1 MASDGIYD
9 TQHTVTFT
17 ETSLLD
23 RLKRFAPFLPKE
35 IPLFA
40 AVTISFWGVAEVLA
54 EFGGG
59 AISLKSLAAPA
70 LATAFAVTSYK
81 AVQKYRAS
89 VPEALSDESSAS
101 RSIHRKGRCGWQ
113 FALALQMLKERTNSS
128 DRMLQRI
135 ENGAS
140 FVAPQVL
147 DHKEYL
153 DWIRR
158 RPEVVLRLLRSVAVQ
173 STSELPSVLA
183 KPHSD
188 SFLVDLKD
196 SVSELSKL
204 YQETVT
210 FELESRS
217 VDPPDELTKA
227 HEMTY
232 GWSNPIRDGIREFLG
247 VLEQISQIDPRSAR
261 NDGSPPPSFGIKFD
275 PPPNIDEFTQELKR
289 HF

>member
-1 MASDGIYD
+1 MTSDGIYD
-9 TQHTVTFT
+9 TQHTITFT
-17 ETSLLD
+17 ETSLVD

-40 AVTISFWGVAEVLA
+40 AVTISFWGVAEVLS
-54 EFGGG
+54 ELGGG
-59 AISLKSLAAPA
+59 TISLRDLAAPS
-70 LATAFAVTSYK
+70 LVTAFAAASYK
-81 AVQKYRAS
+81 AVQKYRTS
-89 VPEALSDESSAS
+89 VPEALSGESTAS
-101 RSIHRKGRCGWQ
+101 QSIHRKGRCGWQ

-140 FVAPQVL
+140 FVAPQIL
-147 DHKEYL
+147 DHQEYL
-153 DWIRR
+153 DWIKR
-158 RPEVVLRLLRSVAVQ
+158 RPEVLLRLIRSVAVQ
-173 STSELPSVLA
+173 CTSELPSVLA
-183 KPHSD
+183 KPHSED
-188 SFLVDLKD
+188 FLADLKD

-227 HEMTY
+227 HEMAF
-232 GWSNPIRDGIREFLG
+232 GWSNPIRDGIRKFLG
-247 VLEQISQIDPRSAR
+247 VLEQISQMDPRSAKSE
-261 NDGSPPPSFGIKFD
+261 GAPPPSFGITFD
-275 PPPNIDEFTQELKR
+275 SPQNIDEFTQELKR